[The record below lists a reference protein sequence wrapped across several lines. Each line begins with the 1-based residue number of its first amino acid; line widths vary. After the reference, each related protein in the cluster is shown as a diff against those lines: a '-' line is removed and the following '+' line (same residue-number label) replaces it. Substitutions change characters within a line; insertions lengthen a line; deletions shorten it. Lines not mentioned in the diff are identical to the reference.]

1 MTGDSISLVKSGEF
15 ILVTKSALA
24 ERDSRFDR
32 RRIFHAAAHREGLA
46 RCGAV
51 PRHSCSLSIED
62 FGLVES
68 FAEAA
73 AAHAPAFQHRSPLV
87 LAHSSARVCK
97 GSDFPCEVSVGFL
110 LNFCDKRGH
119 KCGGKACQQITEGL
133 PVGVPG
139 VRARAGS

>member
-32 RRIFHAAAHREGLA
+32 LRIFHAAADREGLA

-51 PRHSCSLSIED
+51 PIHSCSLSIED

-68 FAEAA
+68 FAEAV

-87 LAHSSARVCK
+87 PAHSLARVCK

-110 LNFCDKRGH
+110 LNFVTSAVTSVATR
-119 KCGGKACQQITEGL
+119 
-133 PVGVPG
+133 PVN
-139 VRARAGS
+139 R